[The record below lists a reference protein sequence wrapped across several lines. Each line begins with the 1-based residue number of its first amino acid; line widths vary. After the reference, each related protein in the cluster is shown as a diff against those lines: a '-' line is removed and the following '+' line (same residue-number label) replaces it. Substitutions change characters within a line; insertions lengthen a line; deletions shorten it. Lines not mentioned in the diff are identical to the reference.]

1 MSVNNTCRRLKVIDT
16 SNDELVVVELE
27 VGDGSG
33 VLCVV
38 DDCGLVT
45 VELPGNVG
53 TLNVMVVLFVSVS
66 LVGKMVVDNVVLA
79 VQEVGRVV

>member
-45 VELPGNVG
+45 GELPGNVG
-53 TLNVMVVLFVSVS
+53 TLNVLVVLFVSVS
-66 LVGKMVVDNVVLA
+66 LVGKIVVENVVLA